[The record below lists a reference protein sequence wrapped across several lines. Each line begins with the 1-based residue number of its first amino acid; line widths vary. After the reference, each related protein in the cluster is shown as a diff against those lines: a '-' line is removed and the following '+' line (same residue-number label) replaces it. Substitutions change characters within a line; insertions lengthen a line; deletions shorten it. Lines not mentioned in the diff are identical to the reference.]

1 MKKVFLFI
9 ILLLTAFPTLLY
21 SQESVESG
29 TVLIRGTMT
38 DETGNPIVI
47 ANIWVAR
54 QMKGTTT
61 DLKGE
66 YSLRI

>member
-9 ILLLTAFPTLLY
+9 LLSLLAFPTLLH

-29 TVLIRGTMT
+29 TVLIRGTLT
-38 DETGNPIVI
+38 DETGNPIEI

-54 QMKGTTT
+54 RAQPPT
-61 DLKGE
+61 
-66 YSLRI
+66 